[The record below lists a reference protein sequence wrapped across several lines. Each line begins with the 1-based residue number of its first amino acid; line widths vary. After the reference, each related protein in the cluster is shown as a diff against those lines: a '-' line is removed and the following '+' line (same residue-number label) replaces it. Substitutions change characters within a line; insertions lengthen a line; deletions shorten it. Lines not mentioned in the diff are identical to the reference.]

1 MNRLENEMDIINP
14 ALMLAISRMREN
26 NNLVTQNKMIAEAL
40 NARFLVP
47 CVIQVRPGTE
57 QEAKRNADNTMVHFN
72 MLQTKEKE
80 KFFIAFTDIGEL
92 KKWQDDD
99 KQNGMVMG
107 FDDLADLIRSAG
119 DQACGFVLNPV
130 TTNVMFRKEIM
141 MDILAKRDKAVA
153 EGKLKKVSAEEV
165 KELKKE
171 KADKGMG
178 EA

>member
-99 KQNGMVMG
+99 K
-107 FDDLADLIRSAG
+107 F
-119 DQACGFVLNPV
+119 LNKIYGIK
-130 TTNVMFRKEIM
+130 N
-141 MDILAKRDKAVA
+141 
-153 EGKLKKVSAEEV
+153 
-165 KELKKE
+165 
-171 KADKGMG
+171 
-178 EA
+178 